1 VNVTEMKGF
10 GSKPLSKDDV
20 SLRDTVMI
28 MMMIMIAIPP
38 ILYMFDASLIFK
50 RKVYICISLC
60 LEGSVNLRV

>member
-1 VNVTEMKGF
+1 VNITEMKGF

-20 SLRDTVMI
+20 YLRDTVMMI
-28 MMMIMIAIPP
+28 MIMIAIPP